1 MRHCAEGSRVQ
12 QGDGGRAGSCQ
23 GPSGPGRPPGH
34 QGICPQAPQPR
45 FLPAW
50 LLPVH
55 SAPHGAQVPA
65 EQATGP
71 VDSRTQ
77 SAKPGRRASRSRRGW
92 RLGLGTLR
100 GGGEWTCP
108 GTMHPTR
115 RPGHLGATLGPPHC
129 TDACTQTCMH
139 THAHHAHT
147 PHCIKCNHITHL
159 RLCCAEFRRFCCN
172 YMPEARLTPGSLV
185 RCLLLS
191 WVTRWPAGSP
201 LILFL
206 RNKYSGWEVRG
217 KVVCIFNL
225 NISRRL
231 L

>member
-100 GGGEWTCP
+100 GGGERTCP

-115 RPGHLGATLGPPHC
+115 CPGHLGATLGPPHC
-129 TDACTQTCMH
+129 THARTRAHRRARTRMH
-139 THAHHAHT
+139 TTRTPPTALNAITSHT
-147 PHCIKCNHITHL
+147 LDCAARNFAGFVVITCL
-159 RLCCAEFRRFCCN
+159 RL
-172 YMPEARLTPGSLV
+172 GSHLGPSFAV
-185 RCLLLS
+185 CFS
-191 WVTRWPAGSP
+191 AG
-201 LILFL
+201 
-206 RNKYSGWEVRG
+206 
-217 KVVCIFNL
+217 
-225 NISRRL
+225 
-231 L
+231 

>member
-1 MRHCAEGSRVQ
+1 MPGTLWSRTAP
-12 QGDGGRAGSCQ
+12 GPPGHL
-23 GPSGPGRPPGH
+23 PSGP
-34 QGICPQAPQPR
+34 
-45 FLPAW
+45 
-50 LLPVH
+50 
-55 SAPHGAQVPA
+55 SAPIPPSLASPGALCPPRSSGPSRAGHGARGLADTVGQARATRLTVPQRLEA
-65 EQATGP
+65 RPGDTTWWGRTDMPGNDAPDTA
-71 VDSRTQ
+71 SRT
-77 SAKPGRRASRSRRGW
+77 PGGHTRSTP
-92 RLGLGTLR
+92 L
-100 GGGEWTCP
+100 
-108 GTMHPTR
+108 HTR
-115 RPGHLGATLGPPHC
+115 

-191 WVTRWPAGSP
+191 LVTRWPAGSR

-217 KVVCIFNL
+217 KVLCIFNL
-225 NISRRL
+225 NMCFQTASLKSSYNSHLPR
-231 L
+231 